1 MISRKHLSQNIAFG
15 LFRLLS
21 LSVVGILFAILGFI
35 IYKGIGVID
44 WEFLTGAPTD
54 GMTSGGILP
63 AIVGTFC
70 LMTGSALF
78 AFPVGVM
85 SGIYMNEYAPKG
97 WIVRFIR
104 MMTNNL
110 SGIPSI
116 VFGLFGM
123 ALFVNYMDFGDSIL
137 AGSLTLGLLSL
148 PLVIRTTE
156 EALKAIPDNLREGSR
171 ALGATKQQTIWHVI
185 LPMGMPNIITGLI
198 LALGRVSGETA
209 PILFTC
215 AAYFL
220 PQLPGSIFDQCMALP
235 MNVLLGWHIQT
246 IIVVTSVAIVLYSML
261 GGMKAVIW
269 TEAIQGIILIGGAL
283 VCMFILLF
291 DMPGGPV
298 QTFSIAME
306 DGKFSLG
313 SFGSS
318 LSESTFWVCL
328 IYGIFTNLQNYG
340 IDQSYVQRY
349 HTAKNEKEA
358 KFSALFG
365 GYLFIPVSAVFFMI
379 GTGLYAFYKVHPG
392 ILPDGVGA
400 DYVFP
405 FFIVNELP
413 VGLTGLLIASI
424 FAAGMSTIATSVTSS
439 STIILTDY
447 YQRFRK
453 HAGNRER
460 MLVLKLSSVGVGVA
474 GILVAF
480 AFMSVQS
487 ALDAWWALASIF
499 SGGMLGLF
507 LLGYISRKARN
518 FDAVLGVVCGVI
530 LVCWIVISP
539 FVHANLAIVF
549 GTLLIFLVGF
559 LSANLLNKRRCK

>member
-1 MISRKHLSQNIAFG
+1 MHIIDIIVFLLFTGGVVAFG
-15 LFRLLS
+15 CSFFKKKGTSEEFTSAGRSLPGWVVGMSIFATYVSSISYLGYPGKAFSGDWNAFVFS
-21 LSVVGILFAILGFI
+21 LSIPIASYFAARYFVPFYRSQDSISAYSFLENRFGPWAR
-35 IYKGIGVID
+35 IYASSCYL
-44 WEFLTGAPTD
+44 LTQIAR
-54 GMTSGGILP
+54 
-63 AIVGTFC
+63 
-70 LMTGSALF
+70 TGS
-78 AFPVGVM
+78 
-85 SGIYMNEYAPKG
+85 
-97 WIVRFIR
+97 
-104 MMTNNL
+104 
-110 SGIPSI
+110 
-116 VFGLFGM
+116 
-123 ALFVNYMDFGDSIL
+123 IL
-137 AGSLTLGLLSL
+137 YLL
-148 PLVIRTTE
+148 
-156 EALKAIPDNLREGSR
+156 
-171 ALGATKQQTIWHVI
+171 
-185 LPMGMPNIITGLI
+185 
-198 LALGRVSGETA
+198 
-209 PILFTC
+209 
-215 AAYFL
+215 
-220 PQLPGSIFDQCMALP
+220 ALP

-507 LLGYISRKARN
+507 LLGYISKKARN

-539 FVHANLAIVF
+539 FVHTNLAIVF

>member
-1 MISRKHLSQNIAFG
+1 MHIIDIIVFLLFTGGVVAFG
-15 LFRLLS
+15 CSFFKKKGTSEEFTSAGRSLPGWVVGMSIFATYVSSISYLGYPGKAFSGDWNAFVFS
-21 LSVVGILFAILGFI
+21 LSIPIASYFAARYFVPFYRSQDSISAYSFLENRFGPWAR
-35 IYKGIGVID
+35 IYASSCYL
-44 WEFLTGAPTD
+44 LTQIAR
-54 GMTSGGILP
+54 
-63 AIVGTFC
+63 
-70 LMTGSALF
+70 TGS
-78 AFPVGVM
+78 
-85 SGIYMNEYAPKG
+85 
-97 WIVRFIR
+97 
-104 MMTNNL
+104 
-110 SGIPSI
+110 
-116 VFGLFGM
+116 
-123 ALFVNYMDFGDSIL
+123 IL
-137 AGSLTLGLLSL
+137 YLL
-148 PLVIRTTE
+148 
-156 EALKAIPDNLREGSR
+156 
-171 ALGATKQQTIWHVI
+171 
-185 LPMGMPNIITGLI
+185 
-198 LALGRVSGETA
+198 
-209 PILFTC
+209 
-215 AAYFL
+215 
-220 PQLPGSIFDQCMALP
+220 ALP
-235 MNVLLGWHIQT
+235 MNVLLGWNIQT
-246 IIVVTSVAIVLYSML
+246 IIIVTSVAIVLYSML

-291 DMPGGPV
+291 DMPEGPA
-298 QTFSIAME
+298 QTFSITME

-559 LSANLLNKRRCK
+559 LSANLFNKRRCK

>member
-1 MISRKHLSQNIAFG
+1 MHIIDIIVFLLFTGGVVAFG
-15 LFRLLS
+15 CSFFKKKGTSEEFTSAGRSLPGWVVGMSIFATYVSSISYLGYPGKAFSGDWNAFVFS
-21 LSVVGILFAILGFI
+21 LSIPIASYFAARYFVPFYRSQDSISAYSFLENRFGPWAR
-35 IYKGIGVID
+35 IYASSCYL
-44 WEFLTGAPTD
+44 LTQIAR
-54 GMTSGGILP
+54 
-63 AIVGTFC
+63 
-70 LMTGSALF
+70 TGS
-78 AFPVGVM
+78 
-85 SGIYMNEYAPKG
+85 
-97 WIVRFIR
+97 
-104 MMTNNL
+104 
-110 SGIPSI
+110 
-116 VFGLFGM
+116 
-123 ALFVNYMDFGDSIL
+123 IL
-137 AGSLTLGLLSL
+137 YLL
-148 PLVIRTTE
+148 
-156 EALKAIPDNLREGSR
+156 
-171 ALGATKQQTIWHVI
+171 
-185 LPMGMPNIITGLI
+185 
-198 LALGRVSGETA
+198 
-209 PILFTC
+209 
-215 AAYFL
+215 
-220 PQLPGSIFDQCMALP
+220 ALP
-235 MNVLLGWHIQT
+235 MNVLLGWNIQT
-246 IIVVTSVAIVLYSML
+246 IIIVTSVAIVLYSML

-291 DMPGGPV
+291 DMPEVPA

-328 IYGIFTNLQNYG
+328 IYGVFTNLQNYG

-392 ILPDGVGA
+392 VLPDGVGA

-530 LVCWIVISP
+530 LVCWIVIFP

-559 LSANLLNKRRCK
+559 LSANLFNKRRCK

>member
-1 MISRKHLSQNIAFG
+1 MHIIDIIVFLLFTGGVVAFG
-15 LFRLLS
+15 CSFFKKKGTSEEFTSAGRSLPGWVVGMSIFATYVSSISYLGYPGKAFSGDWNAFVFS
-21 LSVVGILFAILGFI
+21 LSIPIASYFAARYFVPFYRSQDSISAYSFLENRFGPWAR
-35 IYKGIGVID
+35 IYASSCYL
-44 WEFLTGAPTD
+44 LTQIAR
-54 GMTSGGILP
+54 
-63 AIVGTFC
+63 
-70 LMTGSALF
+70 TGS
-78 AFPVGVM
+78 
-85 SGIYMNEYAPKG
+85 
-97 WIVRFIR
+97 
-104 MMTNNL
+104 
-110 SGIPSI
+110 
-116 VFGLFGM
+116 
-123 ALFVNYMDFGDSIL
+123 IL
-137 AGSLTLGLLSL
+137 YLL
-148 PLVIRTTE
+148 
-156 EALKAIPDNLREGSR
+156 
-171 ALGATKQQTIWHVI
+171 
-185 LPMGMPNIITGLI
+185 
-198 LALGRVSGETA
+198 
-209 PILFTC
+209 
-215 AAYFL
+215 
-220 PQLPGSIFDQCMALP
+220 ALP

-439 STIILTDY
+439 STIILTDS

>member
-1 MISRKHLSQNIAFG
+1 MHIIDIIVFLLFTGGVVAFG
-15 LFRLLS
+15 CSFFKKKGTSEEFTSAGRSLPGWVVGMSIFATYVSSISYLGYPGKAFSGDWNAFVFS
-21 LSVVGILFAILGFI
+21 LSIPIASYFAARYFVPFYRSQDSISAYSFLENRFGPWAR
-35 IYKGIGVID
+35 IYASSCYL
-44 WEFLTGAPTD
+44 LTQIAR
-54 GMTSGGILP
+54 
-63 AIVGTFC
+63 
-70 LMTGSALF
+70 TGS
-78 AFPVGVM
+78 
-85 SGIYMNEYAPKG
+85 
-97 WIVRFIR
+97 
-104 MMTNNL
+104 
-110 SGIPSI
+110 
-116 VFGLFGM
+116 
-123 ALFVNYMDFGDSIL
+123 IL
-137 AGSLTLGLLSL
+137 YLL
-148 PLVIRTTE
+148 
-156 EALKAIPDNLREGSR
+156 
-171 ALGATKQQTIWHVI
+171 
-185 LPMGMPNIITGLI
+185 
-198 LALGRVSGETA
+198 
-209 PILFTC
+209 
-215 AAYFL
+215 
-220 PQLPGSIFDQCMALP
+220 ALP
-235 MNVLLGWHIQT
+235 MNVLLGWNIQT
-246 IIVVTSVAIVLYSML
+246 IIIVTSVAIVLYSML

-291 DMPGGPV
+291 DMPEGPA

-328 IYGIFTNLQNYG
+328 IYGVFTNLQNYG

-392 ILPDGVGA
+392 VLPDGVGA

-549 GTLLIFLVGF
+549 GTLLIFLVEF
-559 LSANLLNKRRCK
+559 LSANLFNKRRCK

>member
-1 MISRKHLSQNIAFG
+1 MHIIDIIVFLLFTSGVVAFG
-15 LFRLLS
+15 CSFFKKKGTSEEFTSAGRSLPGWVVGMSIFATYVSSISYLGYPGKAFSGDWNAFVFS
-21 LSVVGILFAILGFI
+21 LSIPIASYFAARYFVPFYRSQDSISAYSFLENRFGPWAR
-35 IYKGIGVID
+35 IYASSCYL
-44 WEFLTGAPTD
+44 LTQIAR
-54 GMTSGGILP
+54 
-63 AIVGTFC
+63 
-70 LMTGSALF
+70 TGS
-78 AFPVGVM
+78 
-85 SGIYMNEYAPKG
+85 
-97 WIVRFIR
+97 
-104 MMTNNL
+104 
-110 SGIPSI
+110 
-116 VFGLFGM
+116 
-123 ALFVNYMDFGDSIL
+123 IL
-137 AGSLTLGLLSL
+137 YLL
-148 PLVIRTTE
+148 
-156 EALKAIPDNLREGSR
+156 
-171 ALGATKQQTIWHVI
+171 
-185 LPMGMPNIITGLI
+185 
-198 LALGRVSGETA
+198 
-209 PILFTC
+209 
-215 AAYFL
+215 
-220 PQLPGSIFDQCMALP
+220 ALP
-235 MNVLLGWHIQT
+235 MNVLLGWNIQT
-246 IIVVTSVAIVLYSML
+246 IIIVTSVAIVLYSML

-291 DMPGGPV
+291 DMPEGPA
-298 QTFSIAME
+298 QTFSITME

-328 IYGIFTNLQNYG
+328 IYGVFTNLQNYG

-392 ILPDGVGA
+392 ILPDGVRA

-559 LSANLLNKRRCK
+559 LSANLFNKRRCK

>member
-1 MISRKHLSQNIAFG
+1 MHIIDIIVFLLFTGGVVAFG
-15 LFRLLS
+15 CSFFKKKGTSEEFTSAGRSLPGWVVGMSIFATYVSSISYLGYPGKAFSGDWNAFVFS
-21 LSVVGILFAILGFI
+21 LSIPIASYFAARYFVPFYRSQDSISAYSFLENRFGPWAR
-35 IYKGIGVID
+35 IYASSCYL
-44 WEFLTGAPTD
+44 LTQIAR
-54 GMTSGGILP
+54 
-63 AIVGTFC
+63 
-70 LMTGSALF
+70 TGS
-78 AFPVGVM
+78 
-85 SGIYMNEYAPKG
+85 
-97 WIVRFIR
+97 
-104 MMTNNL
+104 
-110 SGIPSI
+110 
-116 VFGLFGM
+116 
-123 ALFVNYMDFGDSIL
+123 IL
-137 AGSLTLGLLSL
+137 YLL
-148 PLVIRTTE
+148 
-156 EALKAIPDNLREGSR
+156 
-171 ALGATKQQTIWHVI
+171 
-185 LPMGMPNIITGLI
+185 
-198 LALGRVSGETA
+198 
-209 PILFTC
+209 
-215 AAYFL
+215 
-220 PQLPGSIFDQCMALP
+220 ALP

-358 KFSALFG
+358 KFPALFG

>member
-1 MISRKHLSQNIAFG
+1 MHIIDIIVFLLFTGGVVAFG
-15 LFRLLS
+15 CSFFKKKGTSEEFTSAGRSLPGWVVGMSIFATYVSSISYLGYPGKAFSGDWNAFVFS
-21 LSVVGILFAILGFI
+21 LSIPIASYFAARYFVPFYRSQDSISAYSFLENRFGPWAR
-35 IYKGIGVID
+35 IYASSCYL
-44 WEFLTGAPTD
+44 LTQIAR
-54 GMTSGGILP
+54 
-63 AIVGTFC
+63 
-70 LMTGSALF
+70 TGS
-78 AFPVGVM
+78 
-85 SGIYMNEYAPKG
+85 
-97 WIVRFIR
+97 
-104 MMTNNL
+104 
-110 SGIPSI
+110 
-116 VFGLFGM
+116 
-123 ALFVNYMDFGDSIL
+123 IL
-137 AGSLTLGLLSL
+137 YLL
-148 PLVIRTTE
+148 
-156 EALKAIPDNLREGSR
+156 
-171 ALGATKQQTIWHVI
+171 
-185 LPMGMPNIITGLI
+185 
-198 LALGRVSGETA
+198 
-209 PILFTC
+209 
-215 AAYFL
+215 
-220 PQLPGSIFDQCMALP
+220 ALP

-480 AFMSVQS
+480 AFMSGQS

>member
-1 MISRKHLSQNIAFG
+1 MHIIDIIVFLLFTGGVVAFG
-15 LFRLLS
+15 CSFFKKKGTSEEFTSAGRSLPGWVVGMSIFATYVSSISYLGYPGKAFSGDWNAFVFS
-21 LSVVGILFAILGFI
+21 LSIPIASYFAARYFVPFYRSQDSISAYSFLENRFGPWAR
-35 IYKGIGVID
+35 IYASSCYL
-44 WEFLTGAPTD
+44 LTQIAR
-54 GMTSGGILP
+54 
-63 AIVGTFC
+63 
-70 LMTGSALF
+70 TGS
-78 AFPVGVM
+78 
-85 SGIYMNEYAPKG
+85 
-97 WIVRFIR
+97 
-104 MMTNNL
+104 
-110 SGIPSI
+110 
-116 VFGLFGM
+116 
-123 ALFVNYMDFGDSIL
+123 IL
-137 AGSLTLGLLSL
+137 YLL
-148 PLVIRTTE
+148 
-156 EALKAIPDNLREGSR
+156 
-171 ALGATKQQTIWHVI
+171 
-185 LPMGMPNIITGLI
+185 
-198 LALGRVSGETA
+198 
-209 PILFTC
+209 
-215 AAYFL
+215 
-220 PQLPGSIFDQCMALP
+220 ALP
-235 MNVLLGWHIQT
+235 MNVLLGWNIQT
-246 IIVVTSVAIVLYSML
+246 IIIVTSVAIVLYSML

-291 DMPGGPV
+291 DMPEGPA

-328 IYGIFTNLQNYG
+328 IYGVFTNLQNYG

-392 ILPDGVGA
+392 VLPDGVGA

-424 FAAGMSTIATSVTSS
+424 FAAGMGTIATSVTSS

-559 LSANLLNKRRCK
+559 LSANLFNKRRCK

>member
-1 MISRKHLSQNIAFG
+1 MHIIDIIVFLLFTGGVVAFG
-15 LFRLLS
+15 CSFFKKKGTSEEFTSAGRSLPGWVVGMSIFATYVSSISYLGYPGKAFSGDWNAFVFS
-21 LSVVGILFAILGFI
+21 LSIPIASYFAARYFVPFYRSQDSISAYSFLENRFGPWAR
-35 IYKGIGVID
+35 IYASSCYL
-44 WEFLTGAPTD
+44 LTQIAR
-54 GMTSGGILP
+54 
-63 AIVGTFC
+63 
-70 LMTGSALF
+70 TGS
-78 AFPVGVM
+78 
-85 SGIYMNEYAPKG
+85 
-97 WIVRFIR
+97 
-104 MMTNNL
+104 
-110 SGIPSI
+110 
-116 VFGLFGM
+116 
-123 ALFVNYMDFGDSIL
+123 IL
-137 AGSLTLGLLSL
+137 YLL
-148 PLVIRTTE
+148 
-156 EALKAIPDNLREGSR
+156 
-171 ALGATKQQTIWHVI
+171 
-185 LPMGMPNIITGLI
+185 
-198 LALGRVSGETA
+198 
-209 PILFTC
+209 
-215 AAYFL
+215 
-220 PQLPGSIFDQCMALP
+220 ALP

-313 SFGSS
+313 SFGSC

>member
-1 MISRKHLSQNIAFG
+1 MHIIDIIVFFLFTGGVVAFG
-15 LFRLLS
+15 CSFFKKKGTSEEFTSAGRSLPGWVVGMSIFATYVSSISYLGYPGKAFSGDWNAFVFS
-21 LSVVGILFAILGFI
+21 LSIPIASYFAARYFVPFYRSQDSISAYSFLENRFGPWAR
-35 IYKGIGVID
+35 IYASSCYL
-44 WEFLTGAPTD
+44 LTQIAR
-54 GMTSGGILP
+54 
-63 AIVGTFC
+63 
-70 LMTGSALF
+70 TGS
-78 AFPVGVM
+78 
-85 SGIYMNEYAPKG
+85 
-97 WIVRFIR
+97 
-104 MMTNNL
+104 
-110 SGIPSI
+110 
-116 VFGLFGM
+116 
-123 ALFVNYMDFGDSIL
+123 IL
-137 AGSLTLGLLSL
+137 YLL
-148 PLVIRTTE
+148 
-156 EALKAIPDNLREGSR
+156 
-171 ALGATKQQTIWHVI
+171 
-185 LPMGMPNIITGLI
+185 
-198 LALGRVSGETA
+198 
-209 PILFTC
+209 
-215 AAYFL
+215 
-220 PQLPGSIFDQCMALP
+220 ALP
-235 MNVLLGWHIQT
+235 MNVLLGWNIQT
-246 IIVVTSVAIVLYSML
+246 IIIVTSVAIVLYSML

-291 DMPGGPV
+291 DMPEGPA

-328 IYGIFTNLQNYG
+328 IYGVFTNLQNYG

-392 ILPDGVGA
+392 VLPDGVGA

-559 LSANLLNKRRCK
+559 LSANLFNKRRCK

>member
-1 MISRKHLSQNIAFG
+1 MHIIDIIVFLLFTGGVVAFG
-15 LFRLLS
+15 CSFFKKKGTSEEFTSAGRSLPGWVVGMSIFATYVSSISYLGYPGKAFSGDWNAFVFS
-21 LSVVGILFAILGFI
+21 LSIPIASYFAARYFVPFYRSQDSISAYSFLENRFGPWAR
-35 IYKGIGVID
+35 IYASSCYL
-44 WEFLTGAPTD
+44 LTQIAR
-54 GMTSGGILP
+54 
-63 AIVGTFC
+63 
-70 LMTGSALF
+70 TGS
-78 AFPVGVM
+78 
-85 SGIYMNEYAPKG
+85 
-97 WIVRFIR
+97 
-104 MMTNNL
+104 
-110 SGIPSI
+110 
-116 VFGLFGM
+116 
-123 ALFVNYMDFGDSIL
+123 IL
-137 AGSLTLGLLSL
+137 YLL
-148 PLVIRTTE
+148 
-156 EALKAIPDNLREGSR
+156 
-171 ALGATKQQTIWHVI
+171 
-185 LPMGMPNIITGLI
+185 
-198 LALGRVSGETA
+198 
-209 PILFTC
+209 
-215 AAYFL
+215 
-220 PQLPGSIFDQCMALP
+220 ALP
-235 MNVLLGWHIQT
+235 MNVLLGWNIQT
-246 IIVVTSVAIVLYSML
+246 IIIVTSVAIVLYSML

-291 DMPGGPV
+291 DMPEGPA

-328 IYGIFTNLQNYG
+328 IYGVFTNLQNYG

-447 YQRFRK
+447 YQCFRK

-559 LSANLLNKRRCK
+559 LSANLFNKRRCK

>member
-1 MISRKHLSQNIAFG
+1 MHIIDIIVFLLFTGGVVVFGCSFFKKKGTSEEFTSAGRSLPGWVVGMSIFATYVSSISYLGYPGKAFSG
-15 LFRLLS
+15 DWNAFVFS
-21 LSVVGILFAILGFI
+21 LSIPIASYFAARYFVPFYRSQDSISAYSFLENRFGPWAR
-35 IYKGIGVID
+35 IYASSCYL
-44 WEFLTGAPTD
+44 LTQIAR
-54 GMTSGGILP
+54 
-63 AIVGTFC
+63 
-70 LMTGSALF
+70 TGS
-78 AFPVGVM
+78 
-85 SGIYMNEYAPKG
+85 
-97 WIVRFIR
+97 
-104 MMTNNL
+104 
-110 SGIPSI
+110 
-116 VFGLFGM
+116 
-123 ALFVNYMDFGDSIL
+123 IL
-137 AGSLTLGLLSL
+137 YLL
-148 PLVIRTTE
+148 
-156 EALKAIPDNLREGSR
+156 
-171 ALGATKQQTIWHVI
+171 
-185 LPMGMPNIITGLI
+185 
-198 LALGRVSGETA
+198 
-209 PILFTC
+209 
-215 AAYFL
+215 
-220 PQLPGSIFDQCMALP
+220 ALP
-235 MNVLLGWHIQT
+235 MNVLLGWNIQT
-246 IIVVTSVAIVLYSML
+246 IIIVTSVAIVLYSML

-291 DMPGGPV
+291 DMPEGPA

-328 IYGIFTNLQNYG
+328 IYGVFTNLQNYG

-392 ILPDGVGA
+392 VLPDGVGA

-559 LSANLLNKRRCK
+559 LSANLFNKRRCK